1 VCITLHFS
9 GDWLVAVPVIGVA
22 RIPIIADVSVM
33 YGPVST
39 QTDKDISAVVVGIH
53 IPECEVRP
61 PIVINGIAISGPYY
75 SVPYP
80 VVSVSIY
87 VLVAMMMFY
96 HIVALFESCSR

>member
-1 VCITLHFS
+1 
-9 GDWLVAVPVIGVA
+9 
-22 RIPIIADVSVM
+22 M
-33 YGPVST
+33 YGPVSA
-39 QTDKDISAVVVGIH
+39 QTDKDISAVIVRIH

-80 VVSVSIY
+80 MVPVSVY

-96 HIVALFESCSR
+96 HAVALFESYSR